1 MLRTRLPVILTTLFI
16 LYILSCKKV
25 NVPGAA
31 GPQGPNGQDGDSVN
45 SGIIFGEV
53 HLYDSVGR
61 AMADNS
67 KATITFENSDP
78 PVVLTSAA
86 DGSFSTP
93 VLPAGFY
100 NVTIARAGF
109 GTMKVSRFQNAGGEN
124 KGQMGIIELG
134 QKHSSWFD
142 IKKLQVDTVNANG
155 RHYMIFTITLAHPQ
169 KLPFPWVVM
178 YFSHAPGAG
187 NTSNDYTFRTDFFQE
202 NDSTL
207 IYSPFDVDMTTY
219 TDKLNGSNNVYV
231 TTAIDNTRVFTY
243 LDSAKNQVYPATG
256 NPSNEVKVFNNL
268 KN

>member
-1 MLRTRLPVILTTLFI
+1 MLRARLPAVLAILII
-16 LYILSCKKV
+16 LLILSCKKE
-25 NVPGAA
+25 NIPGVA

-53 HLYDSVGR
+53 HLYDSAGQ

-67 KATITFENSDP
+67 KATITFENSHP
-78 PVVLTSAA
+78 QVVLTTAT
-86 DGSFSTP
+86 DGSFRTP
-93 VLPAGFY
+93 VMPAGFY
-100 NVTIARAGF
+100 DVTISKFGF
-109 GTMKVSRFQNAGGEN
+109 GTMRISRFQHTGGEN
-124 KGQMGIIELG
+124 KSQMGIIELG
-134 QKHSSWFD
+134 QKHSAWYD
-142 IKKLQVDTVNANG
+142 IKHLQVDTVNANG

-187 NTSNDYTFRTDFFQE
+187 NTSNDYTFRTDFFQV

-207 IYSPFDVDMTTY
+207 TYSPFDVDMTTY
-219 TDKLNGSNNVYV
+219 TDGLNGTNYVYV
-231 TTAIDNTRVFTY
+231 TTAIDNSRVFTY
-243 LDSAKNQVYPATG
+243 TDSAKNQVYPATG